1 MRMGP
6 GGLGGSSVPSSRV
19 TLRPPSRSAAGPGGL
34 AAAEVERALH
44 LALGLRRPGLQG
56 AELSLLLGLA
66 LLLPLCWR
74 KLSLTRALR
83 CAVPWDPLP
92 GEWVAGAGPVGA
104 APSLLGAFSL
114 SLPH

>member
-1 MRMGP
+1 M
-6 GGLGGSSVPSSRV
+6 L
-19 TLRPPSRSAAGPGGL
+19 LAL
-34 AAAEVERALH
+34 AAW
-44 LALGLRRPGLQG
+44 LQQRWTRFIWLSAFVILVFR

-83 CAVPWDPLP
+83 CAVPAGILCL

-104 APSLLGAFSL
+104 APSLLGAFS
-114 SLPH
+114 SLFLIK